1 MTIQYDATTRNAKL
15 DAIESANGASCAMEI
30 RTGAQP
36 ANCSSVSTGT
46 LLCTINLPAD
56 WMANAAAGAK
66 AKAGTWSAAA
76 VAGGTAGHFRL
87 YRSQATKDGTTC
99 FMQGSIGQGTGDLS
113 FDNTTVASGQ
123 TITVNTFT
131 INDNNP

>member
-76 VAGGTAGHFRL
+76 VAGGKKLFH
-87 YRSQATKDGTTC
+87 KD
-99 FMQGSIGQGTGDLS
+99 
-113 FDNTTVASGQ
+113 
-123 TITVNTFT
+123 
-131 INDNNP
+131 